1 MKLQEFF
8 DKGNMVQ
15 AMTNSQINFKRFVCF
30 FLFIVQVTVNFT
42 YKYFPIFMPHPTGNG
57 HISNTSHDCITNKEV
72 G

>member
-30 FLFIVQVTVNFT
+30 FLFIVQVTVNLT
-42 YKYFPIFMPHPTGNG
+42 YKYFPIFQRVMVIYPIPLMTA
-57 HISNTSHDCITNKEV
+57 
-72 G
+72 